1 MEIEKSKNPSEALD
15 QLICLAI
22 LIRRKKRDRRKRA
35 KMPSQVVKP
44 LVILK
49 TTMRRRRRF

>member
-1 MEIEKSKNPSEALD
+1 MEIERSKSPSEALD

-22 LIRRKKRDRRKRA
+22 LIRRQERDRRKRA